1 MNILIVLIGAL
12 AVLLLAGNWYSRL
25 ISRVLGEDSRRVA
38 PSVAI
43 NDGRDYV
50 PTRTPIVFAHHFAS
64 IAGAGPIIGPV
75 VAMYYGWGPV
85 LAWLLLGGLFIGAV
99 HDYAATHVAMRE
111 GGHGIVHTARVYLGK
126 TAFIMLSVFVVALL
140 SLVCAAFLNLSAAA
154 LGSMVPVAEMG
165 IENVS
170 RWFRVETINGVE
182 QAVVGGVASMSV
194 VVITCCAPLVGY
206 LYIKRKVSVWVCS
219 AIAVVVCAVSLWI
232 GLCRPIAVEPSTWK
246 VLISIYVLAAS
257 GLPVWMLIQSRD
269 FINVHILYV
278 GVAFLM
284 AALLAAGLGGAG
296 VALSSGSGT
305 ASDAIPFVTIDAPAA
320 GMKAP
325 ADLVDLGPIWPGMFI
340 LIACGAVSG
349 FHALCAG
356 GTTCK
361 QITSEGAARRVGYWA
376 MILETF
382 MAVCVTGVL
391 VVGLNLGEYAKN
403 VHPEALGLQ
412 RAPNWI
418 LGFALSVGNTA
429 EMGLGIPKAFGVI
442 GAMLMLE
449 GFLVTTLD
457 TAVRLTRY
465 LLEEIWAALLESPA
479 GDQGDSLAEVAGS
492 GSIPVVR
499 AAGLPARV
507 LRHYWFNS
515 ALAVGLMLCLALTNG
530 VGAIWP
536 LFASGN
542 QLLAALALLVASV
555 WLLRSQRSIVYTLVP
570 GVLVLVTTLTMLVK
584 LLLTYVRT
592 WTTNP
597 QPTLLVADIILLG
610 MTLVILA
617 AIGRTLISRPTRPSG
632 VKVPVVASKG

>member
-1 MNILIVLIGAL
+1 
-12 AVLLLAGNWYSRL
+12 
-25 ISRVLGEDSRRVA
+25 
-38 PSVAI
+38 
-43 NDGRDYV
+43 
-50 PTRTPIVFAHHFAS
+50 
-64 IAGAGPIIGPV
+64 
-75 VAMYYGWGPV
+75 
-85 LAWLLLGGLFIGAV
+85 
-99 HDYAATHVAMRE
+99 
-111 GGHGIVHTARVYLGK
+111 
-126 TAFIMLSVFVVALL
+126 
-140 SLVCAAFLNLSAAA
+140 
-154 LGSMVPVAEMG
+154 
-165 IENVS
+165 
-170 RWFRVETINGVE
+170 
-182 QAVVGGVASMSV
+182 
-194 VVITCCAPLVGY
+194 
-206 LYIKRKVSVWVCS
+206 
-219 AIAVVVCAVSLWI
+219 
-232 GLCRPIAVEPSTWK
+232 VEPSTWK

-278 GVAFLM
+278 GVAFLL

-296 VALSSGSGT
+296 VALTSGGGT
-305 ASDAIPFVTIDAPAA
+305 ASAPIPFATTGAPAA

-325 ADLVDLGPIWPGMFI
+325 ADLAGLGPIWPGMFI

-361 QITSEGAARRVGYWA
+361 QITSERAARRVGYWA

-391 VVGLNLGEYAKN
+391 VVGLNLGEYARH
-403 VHPEALGLQ
+403 VHPAAMGLQ

-465 LLEEIWAALLESPA
+465 MLEEIWAALLEVPSPA
-479 GDQGDSLAEVAGS
+479 RDESLAEVAGS
-492 GSIPVVR
+492 GSIPTTR
-499 AAGLPARV
+499 AMGLSVRV

-555 WLLRSQRSIVYTLVP
+555 WLLRRQRSIFYTLVP
-570 GVLVLVTTLTMLVK
+570 GLLVLVTTLTMLVK
-584 LLLTYVRT
+584 LLLIYLRT
-592 WTTNP
+592 WSTQP
-597 QPTLLVADIILLG
+597 QPALLVADVILLA
-610 MTLVILA
+610 MTLVILS
-617 AIGRTLISRPTRPSG
+617 AIGRTLLSRPAKPSG
-632 VKVPVVASKG
+632 LTVPAGNG